1 MVAGLDKTETQNLS
15 EETDEFESQEESQ
28 AKSQEEKEWDDH
40 LPDDDDEPQK
50 EKVVY
55 QDSDADLDIP
65 DDPYTVRT
73 ERTFVNNPY
82 NKGIISLA
90 MVGGGV
96 FVFMVVLRFLMGGY
110 LTALNESSEIEEQV
124 DQSNIFDENN
134 ESLAPNEDL
143 AIHQALNQQSDELK
157 DVEKFNQ
164 AAKPEVKA
172 PPPQVTKVPQPPAP
186 APQPAPVRTVSQT
199 RATRPVPVNPTP
211 PPRPIVEK
219 QEPKLDP
226 MEQWLLAA
234 NMGSYG
240 ATNFNAQEVSY
251 NNSYNNGYSNAVN
264 YSGQSNSGNLIS
276 VSYNGES
283 KESADSIQL
292 RETQQSELYANA
304 AVAQGY
310 STISPNQ
317 FMRGT
322 TAKGEVELPIIWM
335 LEASEVNQQ
344 RDYLIRLKQPLVGAS
359 GQEIVP
365 EGSLA
370 VVKAQQFYG
379 NTGFIQLEVTSLIV
393 EKEGITREYP
403 VPPDSLIVLNKKGEI
418 LEAKAEKANNVDAGT
433 LLLSGIARAAS
444 ISNSPTSTFVSPFG
458 SSTTGD
464 RDLVGGFIEGVTNS
478 AVNSIQQRQNARNFA
493 QDPTVFMID
502 GGTKVSLVVNKT
514 FSLEP

>member
-15 EETDEFESQEESQ
+15 EDTQEESQ
-28 AKSQEEKEWDDH
+28 EKLQEKSQEEEDWDDFM
-40 LPDDDDEPQK
+40 PDDDEPEQ

-55 QDSDADLDIP
+55 QDKDADLDIP
-65 DDPYTVRT
+65 EDPYTVRT

-82 NKGIISLA
+82 HKGLVSLA

-96 FVFMVVLRFLMGGY
+96 FIFMVVLRFLMGGY
-110 LTALNESSEIEEQV
+110 LTAFNESSAVEEAPLDEGSV
-124 DQSNIFDENN
+124 FDDN
-134 ESLAPNEDL
+134 EQTPNEDL
-143 AIHQALNQQSDELK
+143 AIHQALNQQSDELS

-164 AAKPEVKA
+164 AAKPEVKTP
-172 PPPQVTKVPQPPAP
+172 PPPQVTKVSQPPAP

-199 RATRPVPVNPTP
+199 RAVRPAPVNPTP

-219 QEPKLDP
+219 PEPKLDP

-240 ATNFNAQEVSY
+240 ATNFDAQQVSY
-251 NNSYNNGYSNAVN
+251 NNSYNKALDYP
-264 YSGQSNSGNLIS
+264 GQSNSGNVVS
-276 VSYNGES
+276 VSYKGGES
-283 KESADSIQL
+283 SWTTEGIHFWEAQ
-292 RETQQSELYANA
+292 ETNQLYANA
-304 AVAQGY
+304 NNTY
-310 STISPNQ
+310 DPISPNQ

-322 TAKGEVELPIIWM
+322 SVKAEVELPIIWM
-335 LEASEVNQQ
+335 LEASDINQQ

-418 LEAKAEKANNVDAGT
+418 LEAKAEKANNVDAGA

-444 ISNSPTSTFVSPFG
+444 ISNRPTSTFVSPFG
-458 SSTTGD
+458 STSTGE

-478 AVNSIQQRQNARNFA
+478 AVNSLQQSQNARSFA

-514 FSLEP
+514 FSLSNETSNY

>member
-1 MVAGLDKTETQNLS
+1 M
-15 EETDEFESQEESQ
+15 
-28 AKSQEEKEWDDH
+28 
-40 LPDDDDEPQK
+40 
-50 EKVVY
+50 
-55 QDSDADLDIP
+55 
-65 DDPYTVRT
+65 
-73 ERTFVNNPY
+73 
-82 NKGIISLA
+82 
-90 MVGGGV
+90 
-96 FVFMVVLRFLMGGY
+96 
-110 LTALNESSEIEEQV
+110 
-124 DQSNIFDENN
+124 
-134 ESLAPNEDL
+134 
-143 AIHQALNQQSDELK
+143 
-157 DVEKFNQ
+157 
-164 AAKPEVKA
+164 
-172 PPPQVTKVPQPPAP
+172 
-186 APQPAPVRTVSQT
+186 
-199 RATRPVPVNPTP
+199 TP
-211 PPRPIVEK
+211 PPRPIVER

-240 ATNFNAQEVSY
+240 ATNFDAQQVTY

-264 YSGQSNSGNLIS
+264 YSGQSNSGNVIS

-283 KESADSIQL
+283 NSKVESDWQEVED
-292 RETQQSELYANA
+292 RNQLYANA
-304 AVAQGY
+304 AAAQGY

-335 LEASEVNQQ
+335 VEASEVNQQ

-478 AVNSIQQRQNARNFA
+478 AVNSIQQGQNARNFA